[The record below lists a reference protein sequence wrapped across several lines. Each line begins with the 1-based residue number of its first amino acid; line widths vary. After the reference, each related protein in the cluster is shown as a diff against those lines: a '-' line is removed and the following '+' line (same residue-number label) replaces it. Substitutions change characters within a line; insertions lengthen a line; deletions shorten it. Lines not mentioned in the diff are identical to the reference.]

1 MPIFTE
7 LTKKYDNTINKAEQ
21 KAHDD
26 YTFIREHPFIANNPF
41 MSEIGAGLADTGK
54 FIGDL
59 ERNAFPNGLPSIN
72 NFSMPQ
78 NKEPILGTDF
88 SNNVEKISK
97 LSPQYND
104 IHGLVKMMP
113 QALMIEQLGG
123 EALAQ
128 KAGSMAQKAL
138 SNYGNSVAEKVIQKS
153 MTLLSKSAVRAT
165 TFTVT
170 DPRAITGKKLDNSN
184 IFNNINSDS
193 LASSFG
199 SNLAMFAGFDT
210 AGSMLK
216 GLAKMP
222 YKESVDTAKQFT
234 NKFVD
239 KVKPKYDIKG
249 NKRESRVYTEDVKNK
264 EDVFNNTDNFSDINL
279 FDNKHINNISKS
291 LKEDNV
297 AIIHSN
303 DESNIN
309 IDKLKNKAYPDKDTI
324 LLFIPE
330 ADKQDISIIE
340 NKSGIDSSTMKQ
352 LSKHF
357 DLEPEQI
364 NKLINDNHV
373 ILYTDTTLEPNSK
386 YLKDTLEHEFGHIVN
401 IKRQV
406 YAQSP
411 QGIGKDDRIK
421 KLAEN
426 GYDANEISY
435 YMNQQEAIQHLGSIV
450 KKINDSKEK
459 KVNLSDEHKK
469 ALKLYSIFTGEKID
483 LNNISKQELLDKA
496 NSISNKL
503 EQYFKEHPSGQQTGS
518 IQMQYKPHN
527 RTNVINEL
535 KNNIN
540 EHLKETSG
548 EVYDDFAKLKDEV
561 EIASRTK
568 KEHINILKQLDEEA
582 NKVSKAGDIKRAIEL
597 QKEKFNYV
605 KKLYKMFGFENNEK
619 IARLNKQL
627 EDIEKRISNAVTR
640 NVEINDNPV
649 DIKNKGIV
657 KKTNG
662 KIIHSEETLYDKHL
676 VNEYQRLT
684 KELKNEEN
692 NVRTTLNNIFMNK
705 KLYNDLQIFRL
716 NELVQKYND
725 LLIKKAS
732 DMKIPEK
739 YDEIDIQNELQKNKN
754 LEQIPLAKLSG
765 SKKIKTFIE
774 KEKTNKKEPLTN
786 EQIKEK
792 NNELLYRL
800 KKDLVSRKLKG
811 ETKEQV
817 RQWLASKKWNKYTK
831 EQVSKIIDDVYK
843 EDKKNNNERQKTN
856 KKEQSSEYKN
866 NNNKNTKEKTVKKL
880 QDKIDNATNI
890 SFEYVKHHLKQIY
903 FNIKAKKPK
912 YAFNIKAKEM
922 LEKINNKNIIDGY
935 FDTGS
940 LNHIFKVSFQV
951 NNHALN
957 FLNETRLI
965 AHELTHLFIDKVKNY
980 KDLNNIVVPDKIK
993 ELYKDSSIAVQKE
1006 ESMAL
1011 YTELR
1016 AMQDLIKNSNLSKL
1030 IKNKDVLHKEISN
1043 EIQSIFGSNV
1053 NDFEQFYKN
1062 NMQYNIF
1069 SNLKSMYKE
1078 PLFNHKYFIER
1089 ADKVGKQLIENFM
1102 QKIYKTLSK
1111 NKNIKYF
1118 IDTLNGK
1125 DFIKNAIEDYKI
1137 SHSSEKLYVKIREI
1151 ISNKN
1156 RMMNTIKN
1164 LNNNFVK
1171 MVSKDFGKI
1180 DRTTQKHI
1188 HNSDILNSFFSSGY
1202 EKLSEYI
1209 DSLIKNKDLYMDT
1222 FIRDNISNKTILFKK
1237 IIEASSIPMNNHKLY
1252 FRSAEQI
1259 ALYLKKNNILKTEID
1274 DLLIQDINNL
1284 LSAEYLSKHKIDSSI
1299 VNHIT
1304 NKSESVLVVN
1314 EIRRKAKEVLDNNY
1328 IRGYRSFIPKKPLIA
1343 KLGLFDKEPM
1353 YTLDTRGGVDNNL
1366 LEFRQDGILGAE
1378 FKINSFSK
1386 KNITILNNI
1395 KTKLDAKNIPYSI
1408 LYDKDMNETGVKRY
1422 IEQYLDEEKMG
1433 SEFDIAEN
1441 IASQHTSI
1449 MLNSVNYHI
1458 AKAIQKDLKRIFLTE
1473 KDIQNIKTKDEYVL
1487 LSKEEQKIF
1496 KDLANQPEEQIKY
1509 IKKEFKDLLNQQ
1521 KEFLF
1526 TKDNQKIAR
1535 AIELSYKNIIKEF
1548 KKNVVVKNIKSQLNN
1563 AIIILTTTA
1572 QHNLNAGSIA
1582 KDIMRSPKEYK
1593 LFYETIYNIRKEVLN
1608 GNRKKAKIMFENLKR
1623 QNVYAQMYQNG
1634 LFQTMA
1640 DDYLMKV
1647 SDKESL
1653 QSYHIN
1659 KFLNNIFGSDTTKA
1673 INSIK
1678 DFVLLEPNT
1687 FLGSHLLKSMNF
1699 IDITGRATLYKNLL
1713 KKGHSIEE
1721 ASRITNESFV
1731 DFRRTYPKI
1740 VNELDNYGL
1749 FFAGFM
1755 YKNTI
1760 NLLKFMKDKPITTAS
1775 VILSYLTIKQL
1786 FDNVSPVK
1794 VKTDSWLY
1802 QGSMATPSYID
1813 MSLFGSLS
1821 NGKLP
1826 AQLILPNTTLMFE
1839 KAVKTG
1845 DITKTLPITIG
1856 NQYK

>member
-1 MPIFTE
+1 MSIFTK
-7 LTKKYDNTINKAEQ
+7 LTKKYDNAINNAEQ

-26 YTFIREHPFIANNPF
+26 YTFIKEYPFIANNPF
-41 MSEIGAGLADTGK
+41 ISEIGAGLADTGK
-54 FIGDL
+54 FLGDL
-59 ERNAFPNGLPSIN
+59 ERNVFPNGLPSIN

-88 SNNVEKISK
+88 SNNVERISK

-104 IHGLVKMMP
+104 VHGLAKMAP

-123 EALAQ
+123 ETLAQ
-128 KAGSMAQKAL
+128 KVGSMAKKAL
-138 SNYGNSVAEKVIQKS
+138 SSYGNSVAEKVIQKS
-153 MTLLSKSAVRAT
+153 IPLLSKSAVRAT
-165 TFTVT
+165 TFTAT

-184 IFNNINSDS
+184 ILNNINTSS

-199 SNLAMFAGFDT
+199 NNLAMFTGFDT
-210 AGSMLK
+210 AGSVLK
-216 GLAKMP
+216 GLTEVP
-222 YKESVDTAKQFT
+222 YKESINTAKQFT

-264 EDVFNNTDNFSDINL
+264 KDVFNNTDNFSDINL
-279 FDNKHINNISKS
+279 FDDKHINNISKS

-297 AIIHSN
+297 AILHSN
-303 DESNIN
+303 YESNIN
-309 IDKLKNKAYPDKDTI
+309 IDKLKNKAHPDKDTI

-352 LSKHF
+352 LSEHF
-357 DLEPEQI
+357 ELEPEQI

-373 ILYTDTTLEPNSK
+373 ILYTDTTKKPNSK
-386 YLKDTLEHEFGHIVN
+386 YLKDTLEHELGHIVN
-401 IKRQV
+401 IKRQG

-411 QGIGKDDRIK
+411 QGLSKDNRTK

-426 GYDANEISY
+426 GYNANEISY
-435 YMNQQEAIQHLGSIV
+435 YMNQQEATQQLGSIV
-450 KKINDSKEK
+450 KKINDSKN
-459 KVNLSDEHKK
+459 KVNLSDEHKN
-469 ALKLYSIFTGEKID
+469 ALKLYSIFTGEKIN
-483 LNNISKQELLDKA
+483 LNNILKQELLDKV
-496 NSISNKL
+496 NNISNKL
-503 EQYFKEHPSGQQTGS
+503 EQYFKEHPPEQQTGS

-527 RTNVINEL
+527 RTKVINEL

-548 EVYDDFAKLKDEV
+548 EIYDDFTSLKNDVEV
-561 EIASRTK
+561 TSRTK
-568 KEHINILKQLDEEA
+568 KEHINILMQLDKEV
-582 NKVSKAGDIKRAIEL
+582 NKASKAVDIKRVIKL

-619 IARLNKQL
+619 ITRLNKQL

-662 KIIHSEETLYDKHL
+662 KIIHSEETLYGKHL

-684 KELKNEEN
+684 KELKKEEN

-732 DMKIPEK
+732 DMKTPEK
-739 YDEIDIQNELQKNKN
+739 YDEIDIQKELQKNKN
-754 LEQIPLAKLSG
+754 LEQISLTKRSG

-774 KEKTNKKEPLTN
+774 KEKNKKKDPLTN
-786 EQIKEK
+786 DQIKKK

-800 KKDLVSRKLKG
+800 KKDLVGRKLKG
-811 ETKEQV
+811 ETKEKMQ
-817 RQWLASKKWNKYTK
+817 QWLANKKWNRHTK
-831 EQVSKIIDDVYK
+831 EQVLKIINDVYK
-843 EDKKNNNERQKTN
+843 EDKKNNNERQKIN
-856 KKEQSSEYKN
+856 KKEQSTEDN
-866 NNNKNTKEKTVKKL
+866 NNNKNIKEKTVKKL
-880 QDKIDNATNI
+880 QDKIDNATNV

-903 FNIKAKKPK
+903 FSVKAEKSK
-912 YAFNIKAKEM
+912 YAFNIKAKEI
-922 LEKINNKNIIDGY
+922 LGKINDKNIIDGY
-935 FDTGS
+935 YDTGS
-940 LNHIFKVSFQV
+940 SNHIFKVSFQTD
-951 NNHALN
+951 NHTLN

-980 KDLNNIVVPDKIK
+980 KDLNNIVVPEKVK
-993 ELYKDSSIAVQKE
+993 ELYSDTTIAIQRE
-1006 ESMAL
+1006 EAIAL

-1016 AMQDLIKNSNLSKL
+1016 SMQDLIKNSNLSKL
-1030 IKNKDVLHKEISN
+1030 IKNKGTLYKEISN
-1043 EIQSIFGSNV
+1043 EIQSIFDSNV

-1078 PLFNHKYFIER
+1078 PLFNHKYFIEHT
-1089 ADKVGKQLIENFM
+1089 DKIGKQLIDNFM
-1102 QKIYKTLSK
+1102 QKIYKNLSK

-1171 MVSKDFGKI
+1171 MISKDLGKI

-1188 HNSDILNSFFSSGY
+1188 HNSDILNSFFSSGH
-1202 EKLSEYI
+1202 EKLNKYI
-1209 DSLIKNKDLYMDT
+1209 DNLIKNKDLYMDT
-1222 FIRDNISNKTILFKK
+1222 FIKDNIPNKTILFKK

-1252 FRSAEQI
+1252 FRNAEQI
-1259 ALYLKKNNILKTEID
+1259 ALYLKKNNMLKKTKIY

-1284 LSAEYLSKHKIDSSI
+1284 LSAEYLSKNKFDSSI
-1299 VNHIT
+1299 VKHII
-1304 NKSESVLVVN
+1304 NKSESVLVAN
-1314 EIRRKAKEVLDNNY
+1314 EIRRKAKEALGNNY
-1328 IRGYRSFIPKKPLIA
+1328 IRGYRSFISKKPLIA
-1343 KLGLFDKEPM
+1343 KLGLFNKEPI

-1366 LEFRQDGILGAE
+1366 LEFKQDGILGAE
-1378 FKINSFSK
+1378 FRINILDKKSKIK
-1386 KNITILNNI
+1386 LQNI
-1395 KTKLDAKNIPYSI
+1395 KLKLDKQRIPYSI
-1408 LYDKDMNETGVKRY
+1408 LYDKNMNEIGIKRY

-1458 AKAIQKDLKRIFLTE
+1458 AEAIQKDLKGIFLTE
-1473 KDIQNIKTKDEYVL
+1473 KDIQNIKTKDRYVL

-1496 KDLANQPEEQIKY
+1496 HDISNNSGEQIKY
-1509 IKKEFKDLLNQQ
+1509 IKKEFKDLLDQQ
-1521 KEFLF
+1521 REFLF

-1572 QHNLNAGSIA
+1572 QHNLNAGSITR
-1582 KDIMRSPKEYK
+1582 DIMRSPKEYK

-1608 GNRKKAKIMFENLKR
+1608 GNNGKAKIMFENLKR

-1647 SDKESL
+1647 FDKESL

-1659 KFLNNIFGSDTTKA
+1659 KFLNDIFGSDTVNA

-1687 FLGSHLLKSMNF
+1687 FLGSNLLKSMNF

-1786 FDNVSPVK
+1786 FDDISPVK

-1802 QGSMATPSYID
+1802 QKSMATPSYID

-1826 AQLILPNTTLMFE
+1826 AQLILPNTTLMFG
-1839 KAVKTG
+1839 KAVKTC